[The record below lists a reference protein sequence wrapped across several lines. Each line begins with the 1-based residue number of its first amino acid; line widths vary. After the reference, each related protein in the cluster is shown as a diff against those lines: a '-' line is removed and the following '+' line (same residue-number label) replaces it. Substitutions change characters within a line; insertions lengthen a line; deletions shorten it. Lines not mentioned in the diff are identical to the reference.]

1 MPTVGILGAGAMGA
15 GIAQVASTAQ
25 WRVRLLDVDL
35 ATCEAAKQSIAK
47 RLARNVE
54 KNRMSQSEA
63 DAAFANILPST
74 HEDVSDCDLFIE
86 AIVEDL
92 NIKVSAL
99 KPILARLGTEAIIAT
114 NTSSLSVSDLGE
126 RIGAADRT
134 CGMHFFNP
142 APIMKLVEVVRGNAT
157 QPSVLDRVSSIARDW
172 NKQVAQ
178 CADTPGFIVNR
189 VARPYYLEAFR
200 CLEDGL
206 ADPAAIDDAMKTIG
220 GFRMG
225 PFELTDFIGH
235 DVNTATTRSIWEQWN
250 RPSRLAPV
258 AIQEQLVSDGTLGR
272 KTGCGV
278 YDWSGEQPVCVLR
291 PPQDAATGVSNLDDI
306 AIRFCEAATANPESI
321 ARCSDRQ
328 RVIFTRI
335 LAAIINEAAWA
346 AHDGVATEADIDI
359 AMQAGVNYPH
369 GLFNW
374 SRDIGSDLV
383 VMTLSALNATT
394 DDGRF
399 IPPLIDSG
407 EHGSP

>member
-15 GIAQVASTAQ
+15 GIAQVAATAMWQ
-25 WRVRLLDVDL
+25 VRLLDVDL
-35 ATCEAAKQSIAK
+35 ATCEAAKQGVAK
-47 RLARNVE
+47 RLARNVK
-54 KNRMSQSEA
+54 KNRMTQADA
-63 DAAFANILPST
+63 DAALANILPST
-74 HEDVSDCDLFIE
+74 PDDVSDCDLFIE
-86 AIVEDL
+86 AIVENLD
-92 NIKVSAL
+92 IKVSAM
-99 KPILARLGTEAIIAT
+99 KPILAALGTEAIIAT

-142 APIMKLVEVVRGNAT
+142 APIMKLVEVVRGKT
-157 QPSVLDRVSSIARDW
+157 TEQSVLDRVSAIASDW
-172 NKQVAQ
+172 GKQVAH

-206 ADPAAIDDAMKTIG
+206 ADPSAIDDAMKKIG

-235 DVNTATTRSIWEQWN
+235 DVNTATTRSVWEQWN

-258 AIQEQLVSDGTLGR
+258 AVQEQLVADGMLGR

-291 PPQDAATGVSNLDDI
+291 PPQEAATGVANLGDI
-306 AIRFCEAATANPESI
+306 AMRFCEAATHNNESLGK
-321 ARCSDRQ
+321 CSDRH

-335 LAAIINEAAWA
+335 LAALLNEAAWA
-346 AHDGVATEADIDI
+346 AHDGVANKTDIDI
-359 AMQAGVNYPH
+359 AMQAGVNYPR
-369 GLFNW
+369 GLCNW
-374 SRDIGSDLV
+374 SQDIGSDLV
-383 VMTLSALNATT
+383 ATTLAALNATT

-399 IPPLIDSG
+399 VPPC
-407 EHGSP
+407 